1 MNDWIIW
8 ILIPLS
14 SALIGWIS
22 ISMVIYFLFHPE
34 QPKKLPGFTIQGILP
49 KNQPVIA
56 KGLGKLASK
65 EFLSFSGIEEKIS
78 SPENLEKILP
88 LIEEHVDDFLRNRLK
103 QEMPMISMFIG
114 DKTIQTLKTAF
125 MKEITLLFPAVMK
138 KYAANL
144 QNDLNIEQL
153 ISSRVEAVS
162 MHQLEEQFQKN
173 LAKEIKLAKLFGGL
187 IGLTIGLVQALVLCL
202 VK

>member
-1 MNDWIIW
+1 MNAWLFW

-22 ISMVIYFLFHPE
+22 ISLLIYLLFHP
-34 QPKKLPGFTIQGILP
+34 QKPTRILGLKIQGILP
-49 KNQPVIA
+49 AKQASIA
-56 KGLGKLASK
+56 SNLGKLASNG
-65 EFLSFSGIEEKIS
+65 FLSFADLEKKIS
-78 SPENLEKILP
+78 SPENLDKIIP

-144 QNDLNIEQL
+144 QQDLDIENMITQK
-153 ISSRVEAVS
+153 VESVS
-162 MHQLEEQFQKN
+162 IAQLEETFNRN
-173 LAKEIKLAKLFGGL
+173 LSKDLIRIKLFGGL
-187 IGLTIGLVQALVLCL
+187 IGLTIGLLQVLLLCL
-202 VK
+202 AR